1 LSKQLSNLY
10 PTLAEVPAE
19 YRLDAP
25 FHQNRYL
32 VNGEIR
38 TWTGETATV
47 VSPIFIR
54 KEDGTL
60 EQPII
65 GSYPQLT
72 AEATMEAL
80 DAAVAAYNYGRGEW
94 AMMTVEGRIKCI
106 EIFVQRMLVYKP
118 HVVKFLMWEI
128 AKTLPDAIKEFD
140 RTVQYIKDTIGALKE
155 LDRQGS
161 QFKIAEGVIGQM
173 RRSPLGTVLCMG
185 PFNYPLNETFT
196 LLIPALIMGNSIVF
210 KVPRQGALLHEPFL
224 EAFRD
229 CFPKG
234 VMNVIYGQGR
244 VVVPPMM
251 ASGKID
257 VLTLIGSSKMADGL
271 RKQHPKTNRLRAVFG
286 LDAKNAGIILKNADL
301 DLAAKECT
309 LGALSY
315 NGQRCTALKILFVH
329 KKVAAVFL
337 QKLANEVENLKIGLP
352 WQDKVTITPV
362 AEPEKPQ
369 FHQECIAEALA
380 NGAKIINPSGG
391 QIENSFVS
399 PTILY
404 PVNAKMKIYHQEQF
418 GPIIPVVAFEDTDEV
433 LEYIIHSE
441 YGQQVSIFGT
451 KAEQI
456 AHLVDPLTNQVCRV
470 NINSQCQR
478 GPDVFPFT
486 GRKDSAERTLSVHH
500 ALIAFSLNT
509 MVAAKDTESNKQILN
524 EILQSDESNFISTR
538 FVF

>member
-1 LSKQLSNLY
+1 MY
-10 PTLAEVPAE
+10 PTLSNIPAE
-19 YRLDAP
+19 FRIETP
-25 FHQNRYL
+25 FHQNQYL

-38 TWTGETATV
+38 TWNGEMADV
-47 VSPIFIR
+47 ISPIFI
-54 KEDGTL
+54 KNEDGSL
-60 EQPII
+60 SQPVI
-65 GSYPQLT
+65 GSYPQLS

-80 DAAVAAYNYGRGEW
+80 DAAAKAYNHGRGEW
-94 AMMTVEGRIKCI
+94 ATMTVENKIKCI
-106 EIFVQRMLVYKP
+106 EAFVQKMLTYKS

-128 AKTLPDAIKEFD
+128 AKTLPDSIKEFD
-140 RTVQYIKDTIGALKE
+140 RTVQYINDTIGALKE

-161 QFKIAEGVIGQM
+161 QFKMAEGVIGQM
-173 RRSPLGTVLCMG
+173 RRAPLGTVLCMG

-210 KVPRQGALLHEPFL
+210 KVPRQGALLHQPFL

-251 ASGKID
+251 SSGKID
-257 VLTLIGSSKMADGL
+257 VLTLIGSSKMADSL
-271 RKQHPKTNRLRAVFG
+271 RKQHPKTNRLRAIFG
-286 LDAKNAGIILKNADL
+286 LDAKNAGIILENADL
-301 DLAAKECT
+301 DLAAKECM

-329 KKVAAVFL
+329 KSIADVFL
-337 QKLANEVENLKIGLP
+337 QKLSVEVDALKMGLP
-352 WQDKVTITPV
+352 WEEKVTITPV

-369 FHQECIAEALA
+369 YHRDCIAEALA
-380 NGAKIINPSGG
+380 NGATIINQNGG
-391 QIENSFVS
+391 KIENSYVT

-404 PVNAKMKIYHQEQF
+404 PVNDKMKIYHQEQF
-418 GPIIPVVAFEDTDEV
+418 GPIIPVVPFEHTDEV

-441 YGQQVSIFGT
+441 YGQQVSVFGT
-451 KAEQI
+451 DAHEI
-456 AHLVDPLTNQVCRV
+456 AQLVDPLTNQVCRV

-500 ALIAFSLNT
+500 ALTAFSLNT
-509 MVAAKDTESNKQILN
+509 MIATKATDSNKKLLN
-524 EILQSDESNFISTR
+524 EILLNDDSNFISTR

>member
-1 LSKQLSNLY
+1 VSKQLSNLY
-10 PTLAEVPAE
+10 PTLAEIPVE

-38 TWTGETATV
+38 TWTGETANV

-72 AEATMEAL
+72 AEATMEAMN
-80 DAAVAAYNYGRGEW
+80 AAVAAYNYGRGEW

-106 EIFVQRMLVYKP
+106 EAFTQRMSLYKT

-128 AKTLPDAIKEFD
+128 AKTLPDATKEFD

-251 ASGKID
+251 TSGKID

-337 QKLANEVENLKIGLP
+337 QKLSNEVESLKIGLP
-352 WQDKVTITPV
+352 WQEKVMITPV

-369 FHQECIAEALA
+369 FHQECITEALA

-433 LEYIIHSE
+433 LEYIINSE

-500 ALIAFSLNT
+500 ALTAFSLNT
-509 MVAAKDTESNKQILN
+509 MVAAKDTDANKQILN
-524 EILQSDESNFISTR
+524 EILQGDESNFISTR